1 MELEKA
7 NTRCSTQL
15 EDGPHCGSP
24 GSAPSRS
31 LQSLLYGLGRA
42 IDDQQVGAS
51 RSLRLTQSLLPM
63 AQGIDAEAE
72 PPREL
77 LLCHTELRPDG
88 LHVDG
93 LGDMDAIRLGIR
105 LALCIGHGLFEAMP
119 DAVRHLAHLF
129 LLLNAS
135 TRIPVRRLK
144 SLRSCWLRSAH
155 WFLA

>member
-1 MELEKA
+1 
-7 NTRCSTQL
+7 
-15 EDGPHCGSP
+15 
-24 GSAPSRS
+24 
-31 LQSLLYGLGRA
+31 
-42 IDDQQVGAS
+42 
-51 RSLRLTQSLLPM
+51 M

-77 LLCHTELRPDG
+77 LLCHSELRPDG

-93 LGDMDAIRLGIR
+93 LGDMDAIRPGIR
-105 LALCIGHGLFEAMP
+105 LALGIGHGLFEAPP
-119 DAVRHLAHLF
+119 DAVRHLAHLIC

-144 SLRSCWLRSAH
+144 SLRSCWLRSAR